1 MNNIEFK
8 EVLDCLYL
16 HESQLTTGQA
26 EFIDSCKK
34 QFNKT
39 KELSDK
45 QFAVLRDIKKSLLP
59 AGTRVS
65 MNLN

>member
-1 MNNIEFK
+1 MNDTEFK

-16 HESQLTTGQA
+16 HSKQLTVGQV

-39 KELSDK
+39 KELSEK
-45 QFAVLRDIKKSLLP
+45 QVAVLKDIKKSLAP

-65 MNLN
+65 MNLT